1 MNQLVEHRKRLWTA
15 AFAAA
20 AVLALLFAGRSQA
33 ATTTYPAGGS
43 GFTGGA
49 EGWSPGGASCSP
61 LTLLCT
67 PEAAYDGSAGNPPGS
82 IAARTTVTLNLISLF
97 KGTEIWDSPQFTV
110 PVGAVTGASLRLERA
125 FEAGGL
131 VEVGAKGSYVVTLRD
146 LSSGTSATLL
156 SEEVGKGDGGF
167 APRTA
172 SASVVGGHA
181 YQLSIEGTTAQS
193 TVALTPSSGTAN
205 LRFDNVGLRVETA
218 GGAATRGNGGR
229 GENGGSGGG
238 RFANLS
244 DSRLLSLLRGATTT
258 PAVLKGNRLFAK
270 VSCPAKIGHACR
282 IAAQGLLSKGRAA
295 TLRRMVKVPR
305 GASKQVAL
313 RVKPKAQGRVAKRR
327 RLLLREAVH
336 AGPAH
341 ATVYRSRK
349 LIRR

>member
-1 MNQLVEHRKRLWTA
+1 VLTLV
-15 AFAAA
+15 
-20 AVLALLFAGRSQA
+20 FAGRSQA
-33 ATTTYPAGGS
+33 APSTYPAGGS

-61 LTLLCT
+61 VALLCT

-82 IAARTTVTLNLISLF
+82 IAARTTVTLNLVDLF
-97 KGTEIWDSPQFTV
+97 KGTEIWNSPQFTV
-110 PVGAVTGASLRLERA
+110 PIGTVTGASLHLERS

-131 VEVGAKGSYVVTLRD
+131 AEVGAKGSYTVTLRD
-146 LSSGTSATLL
+146 LSAGTAATLL
-156 SEEVGKGDGGF
+156 SEEVAKADGNF
-167 APRTA
+167 APRA
-172 SASVVGGHA
+172 ANASVVGGHT

-193 TVALTPSSGTAN
+193 TVALSLLSGTTN
-205 LRFDNVGLRVETA
+205 LRFDNVGLRVDTTDGTPTNS
-218 GGAATRGNGGR
+218 GG
-229 GENGGSGGG
+229 GENGAGSGGK
-238 RFANLS
+238 FASLT
-244 DSRLLSLLRGATTT
+244 DSRLLSLLRGAVAA

-282 IAAQGLLSKGRAA
+282 IAAQGLLSKRKTA
-295 TLRRMVKVPR
+295 TLKRTVRVRK
-305 GASKQVAL
+305 GGSKQVAL
-313 RVKPKAQGRVAKRR
+313 RVKPKAKDRVAKRK